1 MVLGSD
7 DSGMVSHR
15 VHKLTCTRFA
25 TPHGRR
31 CRVANRAGASVCG
44 GEDSYTLFS
53 PLPVAAR
60 SFYSGMLLRAY
71 SFD

>member
-15 VHKLTCTRFA
+15 VHTLTCTRFA
-25 TPHGRR
+25 HRTG
-31 CRVANRAGASVCG
+31 AGASVCG